1 MKLNYEFSGSFVLA
15 SLPFCHSQALMSA
28 FRMGL
33 GYFLDRKGGPVYTY
47 QETLLPKFVD
57 QAKLA
62 IIYKP
67 YEYDMF
73 FCARYKG

>member
-57 QAKLA
+57 
-62 IIYKP
+62 
-67 YEYDMF
+67 
-73 FCARYKG
+73 